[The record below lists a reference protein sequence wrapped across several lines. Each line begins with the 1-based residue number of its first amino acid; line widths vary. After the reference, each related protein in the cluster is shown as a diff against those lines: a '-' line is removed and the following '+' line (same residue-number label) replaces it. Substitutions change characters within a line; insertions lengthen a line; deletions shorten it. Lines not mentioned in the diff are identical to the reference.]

1 MTSQEHYAE
10 VIEEFCKKYG
20 VTNKTIAFF
29 LPMVFARAAKV
40 TNKEKVPFVQGAK
53 QELAEYI
60 IGVCTKLAKT
70 KEGKEI
76 VQGFKKKKEAEKNAA
91 K

>member
-1 MTSQEHYAE
+1 MAGQEHYAE

-40 TNKEKVPFVQGAK
+40 K
-53 QELAEYI
+53 
-60 IGVCTKLAKT
+60 IGRAHV
-70 KEGKEI
+70 
-76 VQGFKKKKEAEKNAA
+76 
-91 K
+91 